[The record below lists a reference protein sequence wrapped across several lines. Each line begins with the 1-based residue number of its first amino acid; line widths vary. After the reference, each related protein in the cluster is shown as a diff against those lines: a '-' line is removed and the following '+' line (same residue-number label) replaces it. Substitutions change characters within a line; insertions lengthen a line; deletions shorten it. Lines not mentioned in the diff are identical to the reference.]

1 VVPERGGEVGRRDI
15 LGGEPPD
22 PTRIPA
28 GCRFHPRCPE
38 VASGRAASLGMEE
51 RNRTEIPKLREIRPS
66 HFVACHLA

>member
-1 VVPERGGEVGRRDI
+1 VGRREI

-22 PTRIPA
+22 PTSIPQ

-51 RNRTEIPKLREIRPS
+51 RNRTEIPKLREIRPR